1 MADSNSRI
9 VYLSKE
15 TPHGSVLV
23 TPQVFE
29 KPIPTLDDL
38 WSWLP
43 PLRLKRIVEQAYKA
57 AQHSC
62 IPPTGQ
68 PFADED
74 GTAYADKDGFVD
86 TLLEE
91 FENLIRLRMGTKAEV
106 VTHRLLRFHSEPQDA
121 LLAALGA
128 AWRRLPKSGG
138 RAGQ

>member
-1 MADSNSRI
+1 MADSNSRT

-15 TPHGSVLV
+15 TPHGSVLF
-23 TPQVFE
+23 TPQVVQQ
-29 KPIPTLDDL
+29 PTLEDL

-62 IPPTGQ
+62 TPPASQ

-121 LLAALGA
+121 LLAAFGA
-128 AWRRLPKSGG
+128 AWRRLPKSGR